1 VSYMIQELHIENFK
15 GFLKYEIQFDRLNLL
30 VGGNNSGK
38 TTIFHALQTVF
49 WCIEK
54 TADTSSNTEVIFR
67 KTQVPEIGAF
77 PYFNSKDIF
86 YRQKQR
92 ERNAPIR
99 IKFKIKFQDI
109 PELSFSIYPAFSR
122 NLMVDGNEVKITKDD
137 YEKITKKLK
146 PVYVPSTIGI
156 TVKEE
161 LFRPISQE
169 RLISEGRQN
178 EVLRNQIYR
187 LKQNEPEWDEFKK
200 ILSPIFRLEGINI
213 PFDENKDEW
222 LSVLYREDDCE
233 FDCISAGSG
242 FLQLINLLV
251 FVFLHESRVAL
262 LDEPDSHMHTDLQQ
276 ISFDLLHTLSE
287 RRNIQLIIATHSPT
301 FIDSAG
307 LENVLV
313 IDRNFNTPLKT
324 QNIEELIPLLGD
336 RGISL
341 PPAKVIDT
349 LKSRKVLF
357 VEGNDADYEEFIK
370 AIGIKFSP
378 TFLSDIRGIT
388 VFETEGVTKKWPYD
402 TIAAFEKL
410 IGVPIKYVYISD
422 RDFCT
427 DNQLAE
433 KQKASQK
440 IKNQKSHFL
449 KRRNRESY
457 LCEPKILS
465 KLLNNKWNIK
475 NAGKKVPDALT
486 EESIKQFFIVKSRE
500 FEEETRTNLLVQQ
513 EPYLRGPVEDRT
525 KKTSELNI
533 FFRDNYTNLLSADQI
548 PYALADCKEMLKNF
562 RTFISDNYKISF
574 SDKEIISQFEK
585 EDIPSEIIKILIDIT
600 AMFEK

>member
-1 VSYMIQELHIENFK
+1 MIQELIIENFK
-15 GFLKYEIQFDRLNLL
+15 GFKKYKIEFGHLNLL

-54 TADTSSNTEVIFR
+54 TADTSSNTEVVFG
-67 KTQVPEIGAF
+67 KTQVSEIGAF
-77 PYFNSKDIF
+77 PYFNLKDIF
-86 YRQKQR
+86 YHQKTR
-92 ERNAPIR
+92 EGGKPKR
-99 IKFKIKFQDI
+99 IKFRIKFQDV

-122 NLMVDGNEVKITKDD
+122 NLMVDGNKVKISKVD
-137 YEKITKKLK
+137 YEKITKNLK

-161 LFRPISQE
+161 LFRAISQE

-187 LKQNEPEWDEFKK
+187 LKQNSPEEWIEFKE
-200 ILSPIFRLEGINI
+200 ILSPIFQLEGIDV

-222 LSVLYREDDCE
+222 LSVLYNENDCE

-307 LENVLV
+307 LENVMV
-313 IDRNFNTPLKT
+313 IDRDFETPLKT
-324 QNIEELIPLLGD
+324 ENVEELTHLLGD

-341 PPAKVIDT
+341 PPTKIIDT
-349 LKSRKVLF
+349 LRSRKVLF

-370 AIGIKFSP
+370 AIGIRFSP
-378 TFLSDIRGIT
+378 TFLSQIRGLT
-388 VFETEGVTKKWPYD
+388 VFETEGATKKWPYD

-410 IGVPIKYVYISD
+410 LGVSIKYVYVSD
-422 RDFCT
+422 RDFST
-427 DNQLAE
+427 DVQLAE
-433 KQKASQK
+433 KQKASLK
-440 IKNQKSHFL
+440 FKNQKSHFL

-457 LCEPKILS
+457 LCDPKILS
-465 KLLNNKWNIK
+465 KLLIYKWNIK
-475 NAGKKVPDALT
+475 HEGKPIPDEFK
-486 EESIKQFFIVKSRE
+486 EESIKNFFVEKAKE
-500 FEEETRTNLLVQQ
+500 FEDNTRTTLLVQQ
-513 EPYLRGPVEDRT
+513 EPYLRGPTEERT
-525 KKTSELNI
+525 RKTGELNL
-533 FFRDNYTNLLSADQI
+533 FFRDNYTNLIIANQI
-548 PYALADCKEMLKNF
+548 PYTLADCKEMLKNF
-562 RTFISDNYKISF
+562 RTVIAEKYKISF
-574 SDKEIISQFEK
+574 RDKEILSQFEK
-585 EDIPSEIIKILIDIT
+585 EDIPEEIQKILVDIT
-600 AMFEK
+600 EMFSN

>member
-1 VSYMIQELHIENFK
+1 MIQELYIENFK
-15 GFLKYEIQFDRLNLL
+15 GFKTYKIQFDRLNLL
-30 VGGNNSGK
+30 IGGNNSGK

-54 TADTSSNTEVIFR
+54 TADTSSTTEVVFR

-86 YRQKQR
+86 YRQKTR

-122 NLMVDGNEVKITKDD
+122 NLMVDGNDVKITREN

-187 LKQNEPEWDEFKK
+187 LKQNATEWDEFKR
-200 ILSPIFRLEGINI
+200 IVSPIFQLEDINV

-222 LSVLYREDDCE
+222 LSVLYSEDDCE

-313 IDRNFNTPLKT
+313 IDRSFNIPLKP
-324 QNIEELIPLLGD
+324 QNVEELIPLLGD

-370 AIGIKFSP
+370 AIGIKYSP
-378 TFLSDIRGIT
+378 HFLSDIRGLT

-410 IGVPIKYVYISD
+410 LGVPIKFVYVSD
-422 RDFCT
+422 RDYCT
-427 DNQLAE
+427 DNQLME
-433 KQKASQK
+433 KLNASRK

-465 KLLNNKWNIK
+465 KLLITKWNIK
-475 NAGKKVPDALT
+475 NPGKEIPDDFT
-486 EESIKQFFIVKSRE
+486 EESIKKFFIEKSRE
-500 FEEETRTNLLVQQ
+500 FEDITRTNLLVQQ

-525 KKTSELNI
+525 RKTNELNA
-533 FFRDNYTNLLSADQI
+533 FFRDNYTSLLATNQI

-562 RTFISDNYKISF
+562 RTYIADTYKISF
-574 SDKEIISQFEK
+574 NDKEILSQFEND
-585 EDIPSEIIKILIDIT
+585 DIPTEIKEILTDIT
-600 AMFEK
+600 AMFAK